1 MGLDQDLER
10 WVAADLIR
18 EDQAAAIV
26 AHERRRSSAER
37 RGVVAEAVGYV
48 GAALAVGAV
57 WLLVADLWAD
67 LVVAGQLSLI
77 ALLTVV
83 AGGAG
88 LVVARGAGAPA
99 RRLAAVLT
107 TAAAVGAAW
116 FAGLLVREVVEA
128 GDGPVAIS
136 AGAAALV
143 VAFVPLVRR
152 PAVPLQLVVLA
163 ALQAVAA
170 GLLMLPRITPDA
182 VWFAVLA
189 WAIALAW
196 LLLGRGGLLRPGVV
210 AVALGGVVALGALQ
224 VGSFDAPLVLLS
236 LGVAT
241 SAGLVVLAVT
251 GAGTAAMV
259 VGGLGAFVFVPQ
271 LTFELFGDAIGAP
284 ATLLIVGLLLVL
296 LAIGLGRARRELT
309 DHGPPTAEGP
319 S

>member
-1 MGLDQDLER
+1 MGLEEDLER

-18 EDQAAAIV
+18 KDQAAAIV
-26 AHERRRSSAER
+26 AHERRRSTAER
-37 RGVVAEAVGYV
+37 RGVIAEAVGYV

-77 ALLTVV
+77 ALLTVI

-88 LVVARGAGAPA
+88 LAVARGASAPA
-99 RRLAAVLT
+99 RRLAAVLS

-116 FAGLLVREVVEA
+116 FAGLLVHDVVEA
-128 GDGPVAIS
+128 GDGLVAIA
-136 AGAAALV
+136 AGAAALL
-143 VAFVPLVRR
+143 VALAPLVRR

-163 ALQAVAA
+163 GIQAVGA

-189 WAIALAW
+189 WGIALAW
-196 LLLGRGGLLRPGVV
+196 LLLGRSGLLRPSAA
-210 AVALGGVVALGALQ
+210 AVALGAVVALGALQ
-224 VGSFDAPLVLLS
+224 AGAFDSPLVLLS
-236 LGVAT
+236 LGVVT

-259 VGGLGAFVFVPQ
+259 VGGLGAFAFVPQ

-296 LAIGLGRARRELT
+296 LAVGLGRARRELT
-309 DHGPPTAEGP
+309 NHGQPTGKEE